1 MEWKLIDVLEEKI
14 EKVLDRLHSL
24 SRENDELK
32 QKLSDQARFVE
43 QTREHLDGLEEEKT
57 LIQSKVDE
65 LLKKISQAID

>member
-1 MEWKLIDVLEEKI
+1 MLEEKI

-32 QKLSDQARFVE
+32 QKLNDQARFVE

>member
-14 EKVLDRLHSL
+14 EAVLDRLHSL

-43 QTREHLDGLEEEKT
+43 QTRERLDGLEEEKT

>member
-32 QKLSDQARFVE
+32 QKLNDQARFVE
-43 QTREHLDGLEEEKT
+43 QTRERLDGLEEEKT

>member
-1 MEWKLIDVLEEKI
+1 MEWKLIEVLEEKI

-24 SRENDELK
+24 SRENDQLK
-32 QKLSDQARFVE
+32 QKLNDQARFVE
-43 QTREHLDGLEEEKT
+43 QTRERLDGLEEEKT

>member
-14 EKVLDRLHSL
+14 EAVLDRLHSL

-32 QKLSDQARFVE
+32 QKLNDQARFVD
-43 QTREHLDGLEEEKT
+43 QTRERLDGLEEEKT